1 MSTYLMRLDDAAE
14 HMNIESWSRME
25 RLLDSYS
32 IKPIVGVI
40 PNNKD
45 EQLCSYPCDN
55 AFWERVVAWR
65 EKGWSI
71 AMHGYDHVYV
81 TRQGGINPV
90 QQRSEFAGLSLNE
103 QRRKIKDGITTF
115 SSHGILPTVF
125 FAPSHTFDEQT
136 LSALLSESSIR
147 IVSDT
152 VAIDSYEENGLF
164 FVPVQSGRVRA
175 LPFRVVTF
183 CYHPNTMNDAD
194 FVALETFLSRHANK
208 FGVCEAVV
216 KQRHRGFADKCA
228 SSCYFALRKMRGAL
242 RGRR

>member
-1 MSTYLMRLDDAAE
+1 MPTYLMRLDDAAE
-14 HMNIESWSRME
+14 HMNTESWSRME

-40 PNNKD
+40 PNNRD
-45 EQLCSYPCDN
+45 EQLCSYPYDN
-55 AFWERVVAWR
+55 AFWERVCAWR

-81 TRQGGINPV
+81 TKQGGINPV
-90 QQRSEFAGLSLNE
+90 QQRSEFAGLSLDE
-103 QRRKIKDGITTF
+103 QRKKIKEGIAVF
-115 SSHGILPTVF
+115 SSHGISPTVF

-136 LSALLSESSIR
+136 LSALLSESEIR

-152 VAIDSYEENGLF
+152 VAIDSYEEDGMF

-175 LPFRVVTF
+175 LPFRVATF
-183 CYHPNTMNDAD
+183 CYHPNTMDDAD
-194 FVALETFLSRHANK
+194 FSMLEEFLSRHAKK
-208 FGVCEAVV
+208 FGVCESVT
-216 KQRHRGFADKCA
+216 KKRHRTVVDKCA
-228 SSCYFALRKMRGAL
+228 SACYFALRNMRGVL

>member
-14 HMNIESWSRME
+14 HMNVESWSRVE
-25 RLLDSYS
+25 RLLDFYS

-40 PNNKD
+40 PNNRD
-45 EQLCSYPCDN
+45 EQLCSYPYDDV
-55 AFWERVVAWR
+55 FWDRVISWR

-81 TRQGGINPV
+81 TKQGGINPV
-90 QQRSEFAGLSLNE
+90 QQRSEFAGLPLDV
-103 QRRKIKDGITTF
+103 QRKKIKDGIAVF
-115 SSHGILPTVF
+115 SSHGISPTVF

-136 LSALLSESSIR
+136 LSALLSESKIR

-152 VAIDSYEENGLF
+152 VAIDSYGEGDLS

-183 CYHPNTMNDAD
+183 CYHPNTMDDAD
-194 FVALETFLSRHANK
+194 FSALEEFLSHHAK
-208 FGVCEAVV
+208 EFGVCESVA
-216 KQRHRGFADKCA
+216 KKRHRTIADKFVSA
-228 SSCYFALRKMRGAL
+228 CYFALRNVREAL
-242 RGRR
+242 RGCR

>member
-14 HMNIESWSRME
+14 HMNVESWSRVE
-25 RLLDSYS
+25 RLLDFYS

-40 PNNKD
+40 PNNRD
-45 EQLCSYPCDN
+45 EQLCSYPYDDV
-55 AFWERVVAWR
+55 FWDRVISWR

-81 TRQGGINPV
+81 TKQGGINPV
-90 QQRSEFAGLSLNE
+90 QQRSEFAGLPLDV
-103 QRRKIKDGITTF
+103 QRKKIKDGIAVF
-115 SSHGILPTVF
+115 SSHGISPTVF

-136 LSALLSESSIR
+136 LSALLSESKIR

-152 VAIDSYEENGLF
+152 VAIDSYGEGGLS

-183 CYHPNTMNDAD
+183 CYHPNTMDDAD
-194 FVALETFLSRHANK
+194 FSALEEFLSHHAK
-208 FGVCEAVV
+208 EFGVCESVA
-216 KQRHRGFADKCA
+216 KKRHRTIADKFVSA
-228 SSCYFALRKMRGAL
+228 CYFALRNVREAL
-242 RGRR
+242 RGCR

>member
-14 HMNIESWSRME
+14 HMNVESWSRVE
-25 RLLDSYS
+25 RLLDFYS

-40 PNNKD
+40 PNNRD
-45 EQLCSYPCDN
+45 EQLCSYPYDDV
-55 AFWERVVAWR
+55 FWDRVISWR

-81 TRQGGINPV
+81 TKQGGINPV
-90 QQRSEFAGLSLNE
+90 QQRSEFAGLPLDV
-103 QRRKIKDGITTF
+103 QRKKIKDGIAAF
-115 SSHGILPTVF
+115 SSHGISPTVF

-136 LSALLSESSIR
+136 LSALLSESKIR

-152 VAIDSYEENGLF
+152 VAIDSYGEGGLS

-183 CYHPNTMNDAD
+183 CYHPNTMDDAD
-194 FVALETFLSRHANK
+194 FSALEEFLSHHAK
-208 FGVCEAVV
+208 EFGVCESVA
-216 KQRHRGFADKCA
+216 KKRHRTIADKFVSA
-228 SSCYFALRKMRGAL
+228 CYFALRNVREAL
-242 RGRR
+242 RGCR